1 MLNCWWL
8 PCLFTIHGTH
18 IPHCTSE
25 QGHAK
30 IQIQTQ
36 NIRLRNLPKNIY
48 NTQFALETFRD
59 NLKVRASSIRLL
71 CNGIDSIATLGLSPS
86 LEVFQNFY
94 LCSTVN
100 QGQHSDW
107 DLEMNENEL
116 GYGHSHLKNFED
128 PHGAGIHNL
137 VWETLPW
144 NECLMSE
151 MSVMVNGIPP

>member
-1 MLNCWWL
+1 M
-8 PCLFTIHGTH
+8 
-18 IPHCTSE
+18 
-25 QGHAK
+25 
-30 IQIQTQ
+30 
-36 NIRLRNLPKNIY
+36 
-48 NTQFALETFRD
+48 
-59 NLKVRASSIRLL
+59 LL

-107 DLEMNENEL
+107 DLEMNENV
-116 GYGHSHLKNFED
+116 
-128 PHGAGIHNL
+128 

-151 MSVMVNGIPP
+151 MSVMVNGIRP

>member
-59 NLKVRASSIRLL
+59 NLKVRASSIMLL
-71 CNGIDSIATLGLSPS
+71 CNGIDSIVTLGLSPS

-128 PHGAGIHNL
+128 PLTWCRHPQFGLRNS
-137 VWETLPW
+137 TLKRMF
-144 NECLMSE
+144 NVSNV
-151 MSVMVNGIPP
+151 SNG